1 MVSHKFRDKPTLNRL
16 NKEVG
21 MLNDNFYNC
30 KVLINNA
37 NISIFIPIVIEYCR
51 TVMVTITVDYY
62 YPFKPP
68 NVFIN
73 NIKYSKILQLISIK
87 YKCTDMCLCCKS
99 ITCPGKW
106 KPSCKIQDIL
116 TEIFEYHKD
125 ITSFLPAD
133 AYD

>member
-21 MLNDNFYNC
+21 MLNENYYNC
-30 KVLINNA
+30 KLLINNDI
-37 NISIFIPIVIEYCR
+37 ISIYIPIVIEYCR
-51 TVMVTITVDYY
+51 TLMVTITVNYN

-73 NIKYSKILQLISIK
+73 NVKYSKILQLISIK
-87 YKCTDMCLCCKS
+87 YKCTDMCLCCKT
-99 ITCPGKW
+99 ITCLDKW

-116 TEIFEYHKD
+116 TEIHKYHKE